1 MRKKYKCPW
10 ENLADATVAESRRLR
25 PPARRHGIPTDTLRT
40 CLKCL
45 ELFQVHN
52 RAMGDIPGKLTGWG
66 GGEIVHSSRTQRTRK
81 SPGITPAAEKD
92 AYWVPTTW
100 GRRTV
105 WGPETLSTLLKTK
118 TRDSGVA
125 QCLALA

>member
-1 MRKKYKCPW
+1 MRKKYKRPW

-52 RAMGDIPGKLTGWG
+52 RAMETSQAISQ

-105 WGPETLSTLLKTK
+105 WGVSTLLKTK
-118 TRDSGVA
+118 TKDSGVA